1 MNAFQLIYRNI
12 LHRKTLSLL
21 SLLSIAIASSL
32 LVLIFLVQNS
42 TEEGAAKG
50 YGPFELVIG
59 ASGSDTQLVLNT
71 FYHVGVPVGNI
82 PYALYEEVNGNSNV
96 DVSYAMNRGDSWRGY
111 PIIGIDSGY
120 FQTRYQIAPQSGQWY
135 QHTGE
140 AVVGSHVAQALGVKI
155 GDTFHGSH
163 GMVAGLDEHEED
175 GHGGQDEHAGH
186 EEPAGHEEHAEHDGH
201 DQAEHAAQG
210 HGDHHHDFQYKI
222 VGILPPL
229 HTADDKGI
237 FTTLDYAWAVHGEQD
252 SPDKMITSLLVKP
265 KGLLELQTLK
275 LKYSKAEG
283 AQAAYSSKVV
293 ANLLN
298 MIDSGTVIARFMA
311 MVCFVLAAISLLLSL
326 TAASSERR
334 RDVGLLRLLG
344 KSRLFVMNTIV
355 LEGILLTITGVLLGL
370 LLGHVG
376 AWLLHDVI
384 FDATGISVKAW
395 SFYAYEVYLLVGAV
409 VLGTLASLWP
419 SFRMYRV
426 HPVELFR

>member
-1 MNAFQLIYRNI
+1 MNVLQLIYRNI
-12 LHRKTLSLL
+12 IHRKTLSLL

-82 PYALYEEVNGNSNV
+82 PYNLYEEVNHDPSV

-111 PIIGIDSGY
+111 PIIGIDSAY
-120 FQTRYQIAPQSGQWY
+120 FQTRYQIAPKNGQWY

-140 AVVGSHVAQALGVKI
+140 AVIGSHVAHALGANV
-155 GDTFHGSH
+155 GDTFYGSH
-163 GMVAGLDEHEED
+163 GMVAGLDEHENEED
-175 GHGGQDEHAGH
+175 GHGGHEEHEGH
-186 EEPAGHEEHAEHDGH
+186 EENDAHS
-201 DQAEHAAQG
+201 QADHVMHG
-210 HGDHHHDFQYKI
+210 HGDHHHEFAYKV

-229 HTADDKGI
+229 HTADDKGV
-237 FTTLDYAWAVHGEQD
+237 FTTLDYAWVVHGEQD
-252 SPDKMITSLLVKP
+252 ASDKMITSLLVKP

-298 MIDSGTVIARFMA
+298 MIDSGTVIAQFMA
-311 MVCFVLAAISLLLSL
+311 MVCFILAAISLLLSL
-326 TAASSERR
+326 TAAASERR

-395 SFYAYEVYLLVGAV
+395 SFYAYEVNLLVGAI
-409 VLGTLASLWP
+409 VLGALASLWP